1 MGNGYQGWRQAYQ
14 AYVLPHGGHG
24 RICRWAGLGGTA
36 TGRKTD
42 FSPGTGYRP
51 PGRRRGIDYCPSKPA
66 LYQGD
71 EISTGPA
78 SRAAILGLD
87 ESQIKLNENTTL
99 FLRSVAP
106 SPRLR
111 LTDTIPG
118 ALESV
123 PRSLYKLLKGELWLR
138 NNKEEFRFE
147 METPAVTAT
156 IRGTEF
162 NLRVLPDGASF
173 FALLEGRLLLS
184 NSYGEVD
191 LRSGEEGVAYPGKAP
206 FKRVLVQPT
215 DAVQWVL
222 YYPGFIS
229 YRDLPLSGPGSG
241 SLTTALE
248 AYDQG
253 RLAEAQQEAELF
265 LSRHPNNGLA
275 LTLLG
280 WISLQRHQPQ
290 EALDLFQAGAGP
302 GLAGHGRPGSGP
314 IPVRRCC
321 RSL

>member
-1 MGNGYQGWRQAYQ
+1 MGIRVGVRLIKLMFCLVAVMGVFVDEYVWAAPPLAGKLIYIQGQVA
-14 AYVLPHGGHG
+14 
-24 RICRWAGLGGTA
+24 I
-36 TGRKTD
+36 
-42 FSPGTGYRP
+42 
-51 PGRRRGIDYCPSKPA
+51 RRGGAGESVAAQINQP

-71 EISTGPA
+71 EIATGPA
-78 SRAAILGLD
+78 SRAAILSLD

-111 LTDTIPG
+111 LADTIPG

-229 YRDLPLSGPGSG
+229 YRDLPLSGPWF
-241 SLTTALE
+241 
-248 AYDQG
+248 
-253 RLAEAQQEAELF
+253 RF
-265 LSRHPNNGLA
+265 LDHCPGGL
-275 LTLLG
+275 
-280 WISLQRHQPQ
+280 
-290 EALDLFQAGAGP
+290 
-302 GLAGHGRPGSGP
+302 
-314 IPVRRCC
+314 
-321 RSL
+321 